1 MANNENREFYVDGH
15 FKARNFE
22 ATVGT
27 RAGKQVYAFVLVDCE
42 VDDPDRFA
50 FNDGTW
56 WKIEQPD

>member
-1 MANNENREFYVDGH
+1 MSATKKPEFYVDGH

-27 RAGKQVYAFVLVDCE
+27 RGGKSVYAFVLVECE

-50 FNDGTW
+50 YSNGSW